1 MLKFFNILAVA
12 GLIGSASWAYTVK
25 YDTIFYVEQIKKI
38 ESQINKERD
47 AVAIL
52 KADWQHLT
60 KPARL
65 QMLTDKHLTLQPLAA
80 IQIIRASELPERKSS
95 PDAIAEKMDNLGIVT
110 GSTPHQSLKTSGK
123 TPEKNLPTK
132 NGSERKGGKQQ

>member
-1 MLKFFNILAVA
+1 MLKFFNILAIA

-65 QMLTDKHLTLQPLAA
+65 QVLADKHLTLQPLAA
-80 IQIIRASELPERKSS
+80 IQIINASELPERKAS
-95 PDAIAEKMDNLGIVT
+95 PDAIAQKMENLGIVT
-110 GSTPHQSLKTSGK
+110 GSTPNQGLKTSGK

-132 NGSERKGGKQQ
+132 NVSERSGGKPR

>member
-1 MLKFFNILAVA
+1 MLKFFNILAIA

-65 QMLTDKHLTLQPLAA
+65 QVLADKHLTLQPLAA
-80 IQIIRASELPERKSS
+80 IQIINASELPERKAS
-95 PDAIAEKMDNLGIVT
+95 PDAIAQKMENLGIVT
-110 GSTPHQSLKTSGK
+110 GSTPNQGLKTSGK
-123 TPEKNLPTK
+123 TPEKNSP
-132 NGSERKGGKQQ
+132 ERNGGKVK

>member
-1 MLKFFNILAVA
+1 MLKFFNILAIA

-65 QMLTDKHLTLQPLAA
+65 QVLTDKHLTLQPLAA
-80 IQIIRASELPERKSS
+80 IQIINASELPERKAS
-95 PDAIAEKMDNLGIVT
+95 PDAIAQKMENLGIVT
-110 GSTPHQSLKTSGK
+110 GSTPNQGLKTSGK
-123 TPEKNLPTK
+123 TPEKNSP
-132 NGSERKGGKQQ
+132 ERNGGKVK